1 MGKLKIILDFV
12 LDLFFPKSCR
22 GCGQPGIYICDV
34 CFEKIDFK
42 TQQCCPRCR
51 RKNNGGTFCNQNCG
65 DGFYFEQLVVCTEY
79 AKNASLKKLL
89 VLFKYKFSSEL
100 SCIFKRIME
109 KQFFNYSNLG
119 RDRSTLIVPVPLHSS
134 RLKYRGFNQS
144 KVLAEQI
151 LSFDERFE
159 ICDCLKKT
167 SNTREQ
173 ARLPKIER
181 LSNLKNTISLKKDF
195 TEDICG
201 KTIIL
206 VDDIATT
213 MSTLN
218 ECSMILKKHGVKY
231 VCAVV
236 LARGK

>member
-1 MGKLKIILDFV
+1 MMLDFV
-12 LDLFFPKSCR
+12 LDLFFPKNCR
-22 GCGQPGIYICDV
+22 GCGLSGAYICEE
-34 CFEKIDFK
+34 CFEKVDFK
-42 TQQCCPRCR
+42 TQQCCPKCR
-51 RKNNGGTFCNQNCG
+51 RESNGGVFCSKKCKA
-65 DGFYFEQLVVCTEY
+65 GFYFEQLVVCAEY
-79 AKNASLKKLL
+79 TKNAALKKLL
-89 VLFKYKFSSEL
+89 ILFKYKFSREL
-100 SCIFKRIME
+100 SCVFKKMME
-109 KQFFNYSNLG
+109 VQFFNYSDLLE
-119 RDRSTLIVPVPLHSS
+119 REQSVFIVPVPLHKS

-159 ICDCLKKT
+159 IYDCLKKT

-173 ARLPKIER
+173 ARLTKTKR
-181 LSNLKNTISLKKDF
+181 LCNLKNTIELKGNFANDMY
-195 TEDICG
+195 G
-201 KTIIL
+201 KIIIL

-231 VCAVV
+231 ICAVV